1 MNLCPRA
8 AVGPGRPHPTR
19 RFSSV
24 ETEKTLIDREHP
36 VARPRN
42 TCRFLKDTHPAMK
55 FACTGCDRDTFDSS
69 FQCLLE
75 GQDAWLGVAHAPPG
89 VVGYLLG
96 FDHLTFF
103 ANGRVSWVEE
113 VAVDKHWRRRGV
125 GSTLIKRFERR
136 ARSRGSKLCA
146 LATRRAEPFYSAI
159 GYQAS
164 ATYFRRLL

>member
-1 MNLCPRA
+1 MFEVRLA
-8 AVGPGRPHPTR
+8 TR
-19 RFSSV
+19 QDANKVF
-24 ETEKTLIDREHP
+24 D
-36 VARPRN
+36 VAR
-42 TCRFLKDTHPAMK
+42 D
-55 FACTGCDRDTFDSS
+55 FATSFELDRDTFDSS

-125 GSTLIKRFERR
+125 GSTLIKRFERW

-159 GYQAS
+159 GHQAS